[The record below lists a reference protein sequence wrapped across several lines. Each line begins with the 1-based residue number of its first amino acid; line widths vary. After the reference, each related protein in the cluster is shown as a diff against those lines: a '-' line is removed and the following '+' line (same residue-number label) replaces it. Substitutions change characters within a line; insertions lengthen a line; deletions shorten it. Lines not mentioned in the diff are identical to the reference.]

1 MGIFDEILAK
11 VKDEDKA
18 VLAKYPEL
26 GATVAKLEEDLRV
39 NNEALMSW
47 EKWRVTDWDEEA
59 GTTRATVAYY
69 QQLVE
74 AQNKIKELETA
85 GVTDMT
91 FAQMKEQL
99 QKEGLVL
106 SKQDVEAAAAA
117 KLNDFTEKVHK
128 PAMNQVVGA
137 METIFAGI
145 YPLGFRH
152 KDEFGEVLD
161 PNTVLTY
168 MNEHK
173 VYDPRKAY
181 DEMVA
186 GKRNEKADVDKKA
199 LETKHQE
206 ELQAAEQRG
215 AEKAKQELAMGVGGS
230 PTDLGG
236 PAPAMGH
243 LERARMESAKKDGEP
258 PAGPPPEA
266 RLGDG
271 VVTNI
276 GYRKWLNKQGSAG
289 TVQ

>member
-1 MGIFDEILAK
+1 MSIFDEILVK

-18 VLAKYPEL
+18 VLARYPEL
-26 GATVAKLEEDLRV
+26 GTTVAKLEEDLRV
-39 NNEALMSW
+39 ANEALTPW
-47 EKWRVTDWDEEA
+47 ETWRANNWDETA
-59 GTTRATVAYY
+59 GTTKAHVAHY

-106 SKQDVEAAAAA
+106 TRQDAEAAAASQLREFA
-117 KLNDFTEKVHK
+117 EKVHR
-128 PAMNQVVGA
+128 PTMNSVVGA

-145 YPLGFRH
+145 YPLGFQH

-161 PNTVLTY
+161 PNSVLSY

-173 VYDPRKAY
+173 VLDPRKAY
-181 DEMVA
+181 EEMVA
-186 GKRNEKADVDKKA
+186 GRRAEKNAAAQKA
-199 LETKHQE
+199 LEEQHKAELEKVRQE
-206 ELQAAEQRG
+206 ERTKVQ
-215 AEKAKQELAMGVGGS
+215 QELAMGASGS

-243 LERARMESAKKDGEP
+243 LERARFEVAKKEGEP
-258 PAGPPPEA
+258 APGPPPEA
-266 RLGDG
+266 KLGDG
-271 VVTNI
+271 VVSNI

-289 TVQ
+289 PVQ